1 MIEFCLSSR
10 NNWLPAHKEAVRTVA
25 IIIIRSKQ
33 GIMSTRDLN
42 VSLLLM
48 PPWCKGMTSIV

>member
-1 MIEFCLSSR
+1 MLKFGLLSR
-10 NNWLPAHKEAVRTVA
+10 NNWLLAHKDAVRTVA

-48 PPWCKGMTSIV
+48 PPWSKGMNSIV